1 MSVNVKNTQEWK
13 RCMENHQTGRP
24 SLIIP
29 DFATA
34 ILSKEP
40 PSAARCSSPIVVIID
55 TASSELEITLVASR
69 VPPNPAF
76 TFAEK

>member
-1 MSVNVKNTQEWK
+1 M
-13 RCMENHQTGRP
+13 
-24 SLIIP
+24 IIP

-69 VPPNPAF
+69 VPPNPAC
-76 TFAEK
+76 TCAEK